1 MTPLVEVKWVFRR
14 WYIFAFTAINTVGV
28 GVIIAKVNDPS
39 ALKWIA
45 LGLISANMV
54 MALLYI
60 AGASGTD
67 IARVV
72 AAARS
77 GAEPPDDPP
86 QSETPPQD
94 GNQQ

>member
-1 MTPLVEVKWVFRR
+1 MSRPAAEVKWFFRR
-14 WYIFAFTAINTVGV
+14 WYIFAFTAVDTLGV
-28 GVIIAKVNDPS
+28 GAIIWKVDDPS

-45 LGLISANMV
+45 LGLISFNMV

-67 IARVV
+67 IARLF

-77 GAEPPDDPP
+77 GKEPPEDL
-86 QSETPPQD
+86 TD
-94 GNQQ
+94 GQT

>member
-1 MTPLVEVKWVFRR
+1 MTPPIEVKWVFRR
-14 WYIFAFTAINTVGV
+14 WYIFAFTAINTIGV
-28 GVIIAKVNDPS
+28 GVTISKVSDPS

-77 GAEPPDDPP
+77 GTEPPDDPP
-86 QSETPPQD
+86 ETPKD
-94 GNQQ
+94 GDAT

>member
-1 MTPLVEVKWVFRR
+1 MKSPLVEVKWIFRR

-28 GVIIAKVNDPS
+28 SVIIAKVNDPS

-45 LGLISANMV
+45 LGLISANMI

-60 AGASGTD
+60 SGATTTD

-77 GAEPPDDPP
+77 GAEPPGDPP
-86 QSETPPQD
+86 KD
-94 GNQQ
+94 GDAT

>member
-1 MTPLVEVKWVFRR
+1 MKPMVEVKWLFRR
-14 WYIFAFTAINTVGV
+14 WYIFAFTILNTIGV
-28 GVIIAKVNDPS
+28 GVIIAKVDEPVS
-39 ALKWIA
+39 LKWIA

-77 GAEPPDDPP
+77 GAEPPEDPP
-86 QSETPPQD
+86 KD
-94 GNQQ
+94 GDGA